1 MHNRFKKT
9 VLGVTVAGLMSLA
22 GAAQATNSI
31 RFNDQHGSGNFS
43 VSAFDW
49 SPDNALA
56 QGVFRNTAPSVG
68 DTFMLYTQ
76 GKLGNYLDA
85 SNNTIL
91 GTGLNSSYEITFQAG
106 FQEKITAAN
115 STGLSF
121 DLATPAGSF
130 FNIYIDDSP
139 ATAVQQLAG
148 TGYGDGTLIFGGTL
162 ISDGSGF
169 TLFGPTP
176 VKLDQHGADNY
187 PGIGTLSGAGGG
199 QVDANVVTADT
210 NYFKSTFISMLLGLG
225 PDTSTNTSQITP
237 FKQADPSALVV
248 GQAPVF
254 GVGYGGFKS
263 VNGNPIC
270 SSSGTTSSDSLTSRC
285 DFLFQADANTAFT
298 VPEPGSLALMGLGL
312 GLGGLWMNRKARR
325 KARKTEVV

>member
-1 MHNRFKKT
+1 MRTRFKKT
-9 VLGVTVAGLMSLA
+9 LLGATVIGLMGLA

-43 VSAFDW
+43 VSTFDW

-56 QGVFRNTAPSVG
+56 KGAFHNAAPAVN

-76 GKLGNYLDA
+76 GKLGNYIDA
-85 SNNTIL
+85 AGNSIL
-91 GTGLNSSYEITFQAG
+91 GTGLNSTYEITYQAG
-106 FQEKITAAN
+106 FQEIITGT
-115 STGLSF
+115 SPVGLTF
-121 DLATPAGSF
+121 ALTNPTTSF
-130 FNIYIDDSP
+130 FNMYIDSSRNSN
-139 ATAVQQLAG
+139 QLAG
-148 TGYGDGTLIFGGTL
+148 TGYGNGGLIFSGTATSA
-162 ISDGSGF
+162 ISSF
-169 TLFGPTP
+169 ALSNLTP
-176 VKLDQHGADNY
+176 VALDQHGSNNY
-187 PGIGTLSGAGGG
+187 PGIGTLVGVGGG
-199 QVDANVVTADT
+199 SFDANVVSYDN
-210 NYFKSTFISMLLGLG
+210 NYFKSTFISMLLGFG

-237 FKQADPSALVV
+237 FRQADPSALVV

-254 GVGYGGFKS
+254 GVGYGGFSS
-263 VNGNPIC
+263 VNGNSTC
-270 SSSGTTSSDSLTSRC
+270 TTKNSDNPKAKC